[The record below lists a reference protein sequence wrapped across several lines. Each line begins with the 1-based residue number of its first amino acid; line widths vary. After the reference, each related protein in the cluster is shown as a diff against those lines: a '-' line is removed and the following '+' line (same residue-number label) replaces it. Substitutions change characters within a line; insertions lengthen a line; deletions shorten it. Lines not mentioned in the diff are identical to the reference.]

1 MEGSLEEVLREEFSI
16 EEDVQ
21 EVASILKGRSK
32 IQFILSNRVYI
43 FIYRS
48 LLQYL
53 RSFMQITRRAD

>member
-21 EVASILKGRSK
+21 EVASILKGISK